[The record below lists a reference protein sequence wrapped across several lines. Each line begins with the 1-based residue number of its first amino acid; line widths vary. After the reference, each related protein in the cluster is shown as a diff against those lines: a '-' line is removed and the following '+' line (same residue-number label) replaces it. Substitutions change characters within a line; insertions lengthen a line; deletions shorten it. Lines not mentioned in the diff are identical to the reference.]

1 MLKEWT
7 THDEYER
14 FVLDATRALDA
25 SSLKRLSLFDDSLR
39 KLALLNL
46 DGLGEKLRSYYST
59 TGRPAV
65 LQPEIFR
72 SFVLMADR
80 GETSVTNWVKT
91 LAADDMLCF
100 LIGCDPQHLPS
111 LGAYYDFISRLWLRR
126 PHLYR
131 RS

>member
-100 LIGCDPQHLPS
+100 LIGCDPQP
-111 LGAYYDFISRLWLRR
+111 
-126 PHLYR
+126 YR
-131 RS
+131 FLFSPQKLI